1 VIGDG
6 ESENR
11 FPIVA
16 HVATANGKARL
27 GTLIVSGYVGE
38 VTVLGKTSEKPSE
51 IRFVA
56 TEKVGTE

>member
-38 VTVLGKTSEKPSE
+38 VTVLGKDERKTLRNPVRRHRES
-51 IRFVA
+51 RH
-56 TEKVGTE
+56 